1 MNLSIMILH
10 NCLFLWIAKTQSFMR
25 VQGFSP
31 VDSSNLSLF
40 YMFSLF
46 FFFDIDQMM
55 IVLPRGIVIGQGAV
69 L

>member
-1 MNLSIMILH
+1 MILH
-10 NCLFLWIAKTQSFMR
+10 NYLFLWIAKTQSFMR